1 MAAIPSPDHPGRAL
15 APSLTHWKAIMVPGK
30 EIKKRK
36 NVTYAVKQEIVKWIE
51 SEQSKS
57 SVGAKFGKN
66 EPTEENE
73 ESTGV
78 EKKGMPISEIKKLL
92 KYGLQISHILE

>member
-1 MAAIPSPDHPGRAL
+1 MYYFGTMAAIPPPDHPGG
-15 APSLTHWKAIMVPGK
+15 SLPPNPAQRKATVVPGK
-30 EIKKRK
+30 EIKRRK
-36 NVTYAVKQEIVKWIE
+36 NFTYAVKQEIVKWIE

-78 EKKGMPISEIKKLL
+78 EKKGLPISEVKKLL
-92 KYGLQISHILE
+92 EYDL